1 MIKNHRVHCCS
12 TSIHPPET
20 AHWSDLR
27 SQSRNQWITTS
38 VCVLLVLERRLCSCN
53 ITEVLTSCF
62 EAFWYFR
69 NIHITLFYNMG
80 PLTVS
85 ICMQIDNNTIHVS
98 KSDGGSWS
106 WPSTGH
112 CQMWQE
118 GLNQLLRLT
127 VTVAVDE
134 SLTVKMSSCVSTE
147 ILLNF
152 FNCFRW
158 QAGICSTAPFMQ
170 PLHMALDNN
179 IHRISYPGSDVSMW
193 NKEHTDT
200 FSKSCGSFSGDGQ
213 DTVVIETRH
222 SCTTRTRALM
232 KKSQS
237 STFFLLFA
245 S

>member
-20 AHWSDLR
+20 AHWSDLT

-53 ITEVLTSCF
+53 ITAVLTSCF
-62 EAFWYFR
+62 EAFWYFG

-85 ICMQIDNNTIHVS
+85 ICMRIDNNAIHVS

-106 WPSTGH
+106 SPSTDH

-118 GLNQLLRLT
+118 GLYQLLRLT

-134 SLTVKMSSCVSTE
+134 SLTVKMSSCISTE

-152 FNCFRW
+152 FQLFPMTSRNLQHR
-158 QAGICSTAPFMQ
+158 PFHAAT
-170 PLHMALDNN
+170 LHALDNN

-222 SCTTRTRALM
+222 S
-232 KKSQS
+232 